1 MNIIGMG
8 LVFSGGRG
16 VDAFRRSLQNGWRPP
31 QAVTIGKRDVPAFLV
46 DLDRIQD
53 KSVFKKLRRADKLSK
68 MAVLAATDAVL
79 DSGLGGAERSRL
91 GVIVAT
97 AFGAH
102 VTTFEFLDGV
112 LDYGEA
118 AVSPTVFSNSVH
130 NAAASYISSV
140 LGIQGPTLTVT
151 RFFFSFQSA
160 LQLADAWLRE
170 GRLEHVLV
178 GAVDQFGD
186 VIGYI
191 SQNRLSLAGDGKIG
205 RQAGTAVP
213 GEGAA
218 FFVLSRTVSGKGY
231 CSIGDIRFGS
241 AFPDEPSPDF
251 DVLDAD
257 GLIADQSVYSRFG
270 GGRTATAVYAPVY
283 GSMMV
288 GSAFSV
294 AAAGLMIKGRTC
306 FPDPLSGSVPRC
318 PEDSELTDSSIDFV
332 RCIRYNCSH
341 YGSSIDIGKTE

>member
-1 MNIIGMG
+1 MNILGMG

-16 VDAFRRSLQNGWRPP
+16 IEAFNQSLQNGWKPP
-31 QAVTIGKRDVPAFLV
+31 KAVTIGKSNVPVFLV
-46 DLDRIQD
+46 DLERIQD
-53 KSVFKKLRRADKLSK
+53 KSALKKLRRADKLSK

-79 DSGLGGAERSRL
+79 DSGLGDAERGRL
-91 GVIVAT
+91 GIIVAT

-102 VTTFEFLDGV
+102 VTTFEFLDGI
-112 LDYGEA
+112 LEYGET

-130 NAAASYISSV
+130 NAAASYISSA
-140 LGIQGPTLTVT
+140 LGIQGPTLTIT

-178 GAVDQFGD
+178 GAADQFGD
-186 VIGYI
+186 VMGYI
-191 SQNRLSLAGDGKIG
+191 SENRLNLARDGKIDQ
-205 RQAGTAVP
+205 RAGTAVP

-218 FFVLSRTVSGKGY
+218 FFVLSRTASGRGY
-231 CSIGDIRFGS
+231 CSVGDIRFGS
-241 AFPDEPSPDF
+241 EFQNGPPPDL

-270 GGRTATAVYAPVY
+270 SSRTGVYAPVY

-288 GSAFSV
+288 GSAFSI
-294 AAAGLMIKGRTC
+294 AAAGLMIKSQAC
-306 FPDPLSGSVPRC
+306 FPDPLNGSLPRR
-318 PEDSELTDSSIDFV
+318 SEGRELADSSIDFV

-341 YGSSIDIGKTE
+341 YGCSIDIRNAE